1 MIIYPFKF
9 IISGFKNKHLTLVI
23 ETVMWHIVG
32 KSRFNID
39 WIDSVD
45 STNNEVKRRMERLS
59 DLSVISAT
67 EQTSGRGQR
76 GNIWLSE
83 PGKNLT
89 FSIAVKYGDR
99 LFADANPVNQF
110 VINGIVSLSVVEL
123 LETYGIDAGIK
134 LPNDIY
140 VNGKKICGILIEHSV
155 LGYSLIHSIIGVGLN
170 VNQMDFDESL
180 ANPTSILLEIG
191 GDEIH
196 LPSLLEKLLDI
207 FLKYA
212 EIYTPDEIQNI
223 YQSKLLNQAKPKK

>member
-1 MIIYPFKF
+1 M
-9 IISGFKNKHLTLVI
+9 I

-89 FSIAVKYGDR
+89 FSIAVKYGGR
-99 LFADANPVNQF
+99 LFDNANPVNQF

-123 LETYGIDAGIK
+123 LETYGIDARIK

-155 LGYSLIHSIIGVGLN
+155 LGSSLIHSIIGVGLN

-196 LPSLLEKLLDI
+196 LPSLLEKLLDL

-212 EIYTPDEIQNI
+212 ERYTPAEIQNI

>member
-1 MIIYPFKF
+1 
-9 IISGFKNKHLTLVI
+9 
-23 ETVMWHIVG
+23 MWHIVG

-39 WIDSVD
+39 WIESVD

-89 FSIAVKYGDR
+89 FSIAVKYGGR

-123 LETYGIDAGIK
+123 LETYCIDARIK

-155 LGYSLIHSIIGVGLN
+155 LGSSLIHSIIGVGLN

-196 LPSLLEKLLDI
+196 LPSLLEKLLDL

-212 EIYTPDEIQNI
+212 ERYTPDEIQCL
-223 YQSKLLNQAKPKK
+223 YQSKLLLQAKPKK